1 MNKKT
6 AWRNHLGLGLLIL
19 VFLVSAWQALTR
31 GGARANDGK
40 TTIRVGHWLMHAGM
54 REAFDEAARDYER
67 LHPNVRVEQIAVPVR
82 SWSAWVRTQ
91 LIGGTA
97 PDITGQL
104 GLNEEQLSRHFLP
117 LDTLLDAPNAYNRDS
132 PLAGVPW
139 RDTFNDGLSA
149 MRAFNPNS
157 GEITGVYLQLTSL
170 RLFYNKSLLRRV
182 TGSDRPPATYAE
194 LRALRGQVDRYNARH
209 GSMLE
214 PLAGCGPY
222 AQFLFQRLLPS
233 QTQRLGIELSP
244 GRNLQLGSAELAEL
258 MLEGKLDY
266 RAPELRSSL
275 ELLRDVSA
283 LMSPGFSQLQRDDA
297 LFSFLQEHA
306 VGIVAGT
313 WDYAVFVR
321 DGKFE
326 TGVAPVPFPDHTDPR
341 FGKHV
346 LGPIAEAGGGPEGMM
361 GVTNSSPHP
370 EIAIDFLRFLTSHR
384 MATRFTALS
393 KRVSAIAEVPPPP
406 DAPGLAPQLEGEVPG
421 FAIDYQF
428 FGASHAYT
436 HFQRHLYSLLGPG
449 GGVDAFLND
458 FERDLP
464 AALRRDMA
472 AHTSR
477 ARRDA
482 QALDARIG
490 IMLSLPPERVD
501 MAEIERLFEA
511 STLRQT
517 AYLRHRDLGE
527 P

>member
-1 MNKKT
+1 MSKKSS
-6 AWRNHLGLGLLIL
+6 WRNHLGLGLLAV
-19 VFLVSAWQALTR
+19 VFLASAWHALTR
-31 GGARANDGK
+31 GGAAANDGR
-40 TTIRVGHWLMHAGM
+40 TVIRVGHWLMHAGM

-104 GLNEEQLSRHFLP
+104 GLNEEHLSRHFIP
-117 LDTLLDAPNAYNRDS
+117 LDDLLDAPNAYNRGG
-132 PLAGVPW
+132 PLEGVPW

-149 MRAFNPNS
+149 MRALNPNS

-170 RLFYNKSLLRRV
+170 RLFYNKALLRRV

-194 LRALRGQVDRYNARH
+194 LRALREQVDRYNAGH
-209 GSMLE
+209 GAMLE

-244 GRNLQLGSAELAEL
+244 GRTLQLSTSELAER
-258 MLEGKLDY
+258 MLEGRLGY
-266 RAPELRSSL
+266 GAPELRSSL
-275 ELLRDVSA
+275 ELLRDVSG
-283 LMSPGFSQLQRDDA
+283 LMSPGFAQLQRDDA
-297 LFSFLQEHA
+297 LFAFLQQNA
-306 VGIVAGT
+306 LGIVAGT

-341 FGKHV
+341 FGRHV
-346 LGPIAEAGGGPEGMM
+346 LGPIAEAGGGAEGIM

-370 EIAIDFLRFLTSHR
+370 EIAVDFLRFLTSHR
-384 MATRFTALS
+384 TATRFTAWS
-393 KRVSAIAEVPPPP
+393 KRASAIAEVPPPP

-421 FAIDYQF
+421 FTIDFQF

-436 HFQRHLYSLLGPG
+436 LFQRHLHSLIGPG
-449 GGVDAFLND
+449 GSVDAFLAD
-458 FERDLP
+458 FERGLP
-464 AALRRDMA
+464 SALRRDMA

-490 IMLSLPPERVD
+490 IMLSLPPEQAD
-501 MAEIERLFEA
+501 PLEIERLLEA
-511 STLRQT
+511 SVQRQT
-517 AYLRHRDLGE
+517 AYLRHRDHAE